1 MKIKGNVDLN
11 VPILKEKCGQ
21 IVEIIKGGK
30 GVKFIR
36 SFFKEDG
43 KISLKN

>member
-1 MKIKGNVDLN
+1 MKIKSTIS
-11 VPILKEKCGQ
+11 ILKEKCGQ
-21 IVEIIKGGK
+21 IVEIIKGER

-36 SFFKEDG
+36 NFFKGGG